1 MNEVQPTEQITIIYQ
16 DADILAVNK
25 PAGVIVNRATTVQGA
40 TLQDWL
46 EENVPEIRAIVEEG
60 TYPDGWMSQI
70 PDEFSEEFGSPQEI
84 FLERSGIAHRID
96 KNTSGVVLVA
106 KHPGSLLALLKQ
118 FKLREVQKQYVC
130 LTHGKF
136 GMTGGEVVA
145 PIGRRSKNRMLF
157 GVVEGG
163 RPAHTEY
170 KVAQHFPSFD
180 EKRLIAEVAQ
190 QTGKTE
196 KEVKKE
202 LHLIT
207 YSGGFSLVNCRPK
220 TGRTHQIRVH
230 MAHIAHPIVGDSFY
244 TGKKRQI
251 LDVLWCNRH
260 FLHAAH
266 IEFQHPR
273 TKEKMLIEA
282 ELSQD
287 LQKALDYLS

>member
-1 MNEVQPTEQITIIYQ
+1 MNVPDLREQIEIVYQ
-16 DADILAVNK
+16 DADILAINK
-25 PAGVIVNRATTVQGA
+25 PAGMIVNRAKTVLGA

-46 EENVPEIRAIVEEG
+46 EANIPEIRAIVKEG
-60 TYPDGWMSQI
+60 IYPDSWMSQI

-84 FLERSGIAHRID
+84 FLERTGIAHRID
-96 KNTSGVVLVA
+96 KNTSGVLLIG
-106 KHPGSLLALLKQ
+106 KHPGSLLELLKQ

-136 GMTGGEVVA
+136 GMSGGEVVA

-163 RPAHTEY
+163 RQAITEY
-170 KVAQHFPSFD
+170 KVAQHFPKFD
-180 EKRLIAEVAQ
+180 EQRLIAEDAQ
-190 QTGKTE
+190 KTGNTE

-202 LHLIT
+202 LHLVT
-207 YSGGFSLVNCRPK
+207 YSGGFSLVNCWPK

-244 TGKKRQI
+244 VGKKRQL
-251 LDVLWCNRH
+251 LDELWCKRH
-260 FLHAAH
+260 FLHAQT
-266 IEFQHPR
+266 IEFKHPR
-273 TKEKMLIEA
+273 TKEKMFVEA

-287 LQKALDYLS
+287 LQKSLEYLS

>member
-1 MNEVQPTEQITIIYQ
+1 MNELQPAEQITIIYQ
-16 DADILAVNK
+16 DNDILAINK
-25 PAGVIVNRATTVQGA
+25 PAGVIVNRAKTVQGP

-46 EENVPEIRAIVEEG
+46 EENVPEIRAIVKEG
-60 TYPDGWMSQI
+60 IYPDGWMSQI
-70 PDEFSEEFGSPQEI
+70 PDEFSDEFGSPQEI
-84 FLERSGIAHRID
+84 FLERSGIGHRID
-96 KNTSGVVLVA
+96 KNTSGVVLVG

-136 GMTGGEVVA
+136 GMIGGEVVA
-145 PIGRRSKNRMLF
+145 PIGRRSKNRMIF

-163 RPAHTEY
+163 RPAITEY
-170 KVAQHFPSFD
+170 KVAQHFPKFD
-180 EKRLIAEVAQ
+180 EGRLITEVAQ
-190 QTGKTE
+190 KTGQSE

-244 TGKKRQI
+244 TGKRRQV
-251 LDVLWCNRH
+251 LDALWCNRH
-260 FLHAAH
+260 FLHAQQV
-266 IEFQHPR
+266 EFQHPR

-287 LQKALDYLS
+287 LRKALDYLS